1 LNVAR
6 LANLPSDLISV
17 AKMHSSKLEAEVRTK
32 SLEASVR
39 MLYEVMVNCGETPDV
54 DKFKQLQAQLSLVEA
69 RK

>member
-1 LNVAR
+1 
-6 LANLPSDLISV
+6 
-17 AKMHSSKLEAEVRTK
+17 MHSSKLEAEVRTK